1 MKKKFMISFII
12 SFVCFGLIFSG
23 LNKLGVFRPRSTEAM
38 EGLED
43 DIDFGEGNEVKQ
55 KVKNEILFLL
65 MGVDAKDVKK
75 SKGTRSDTMM
85 LFKVNFDTGQIN
97 MLSIPRDTRVLVKN
111 KEDKINHAHAY
122 GGPALTMKSLRDF
135 LNLDI
140 DYYVKVDYKAVMA
153 IVEAIG
159 GVDIDVPRNMKYKD
173 PFADP
178 PLNINIKKGFQTL
191 DGKNSHDFLRWR
203 KNNSGSSGYSEGDIG
218 RIEAQQMFM
227 KEFIKQ
233 TLKIKNIAKLPKF
246 VETYYNYVETNISL
260 DIMVKGAFAAKKIDI
275 ENMKTS
281 TIPGVGE
288 RIAGT
293 DYWIYNR
300 EETSEIIQEMFGDY
314 LLSK

>member
-1 MKKKFMISFII
+1 MKKKFIISFII
-12 SFVCFGLIFSG
+12 SFMCFGLIFSG
-23 LNKLGVFRPRSTEAM
+23 LNKLGVFKQRSTEAM

-43 DIDFGEGNEVKQ
+43 DIDFGEGNKVKQ
-55 KVKNEILFLL
+55 KVKNEVLFLL

-85 LFKVNFDTGQIN
+85 LFRVNFDTGEVN
-97 MLSIPRDTRVLVKN
+97 MLSIPRDTRVLVKE

-191 DGKNSHDFLRWR
+191 DGKNAHDFLRWR
-203 KNNSGSSGYSEGDIG
+203 HNNDYTSGYAEGDIG

-233 TLKIKNIAKLPKF
+233 TLKLKNIAKLPKF
-246 VETYYNYVETNISL
+246 VETYYDYVETNISL
-260 DIMVKGAFAAKKIDI
+260 DIMIKGAFSAKKIDI
-275 ENMKTS
+275 ENMKTN

-288 RIAGT
+288 KIAGI

-300 EETSEIIQEMFGDY
+300 EETSAIVQEMFGDY
-314 LLSK
+314 LLSQ